1 MKMTHK
7 AGCVLGIDAGGT
19 FLKASLVKA
28 DRSFV
33 SENIIRMRS
42 YSEGS
47 VSEIRDAFR
56 SLCIA
61 AAAQASEAG
70 EEIKGIGMCIPGP
83 FDYQAGASLMKHK
96 YQAVYGISMRPWF
109 QEILGDIPL
118 CFLHDSHAFLLG
130 VLWQEKE
137 TFLRAAGVTIGT
149 GLGFATWKNGSLL
162 KNDAG
167 GPGISI
173 FSRPYREG
181 ISEDYVSRRAV
192 IRHFYEYGG
201 KDSRM
206 DAAEI
211 ANLAVQGNS
220 AAVRTF
226 EQLGADLAH
235 IVHDILAE
243 NQFEALFL
251 GGAISKSY
259 ALFQESLGEGLRDVP
274 SLKRIAPAYD
284 IDTAPILGA
293 VRAVC
298 TMEQET
304 SQVSG
309 LFT

>member
-1 MKMTHK
+1 MTNK

-19 FLKASLVKA
+19 FLKASLVRA

-33 SENIIRMRS
+33 SESVIRRRA

-47 VSEIRDAFR
+47 ASEIRDAFR
-56 SLCIA
+56 SLCTA
-61 AAAQASEAG
+61 AAAQAAEAG
-70 EEIKGIGMCIPGP
+70 EDIKGIDICVPGP
-83 FDYQAGASLMKHK
+83 FDYQAGTSLMKHK
-96 YQAVYGISMRPWF
+96 YRAVYGISMRPWF
-109 QEILGDIPL
+109 REILGGIPL

-130 VLWQEKE
+130 ALWQEKE

-149 GLGFATWKNGSLL
+149 GLGFASWKNGSLL

-167 GPGISI
+167 GPEISI
-173 FSRPYREG
+173 FSRPYRQG

-192 IRHFYEYGG
+192 IRNFYEYGG
-201 KDSRM
+201 NDSRI

-211 ANLAVQGNS
+211 AGLALQGNS
-220 AAVRTF
+220 AAVKAF
-226 EQLGADLAH
+226 QQLGDDLAR
-235 IVHDILAE
+235 IVHDILVE
-243 NQFEALFL
+243 NRFEALFL

-259 ALFQESLGEGLRDVP
+259 FLFQKSLCEYLHDVP

-298 TMEQET
+298 AVEQKT